1 MRAAVREIKEA
12 KRELFRES
20 RACVCALFFDPTAR
34 GISTSKRLLYP
45 NRMKKKKKVSVSVWV
60 PSSSSVRVGPTNKR
74 EEEGE
79 RG

>member
-12 KRELFRES
+12 KRKLFRES

-45 NRMKKKKKVSVSVWV
+45 NRMKKKVSVSVWV